1 MFKVLIADDER
12 IIREGLSKLVE
23 WQNLDCKL
31 IGVEKNGQDTLERIK
46 DPNKPTPDIV
56 ITDVRMPLINGLDL
70 IKETYTYDK
79 DIVFIVLSG
88 YNDFEYAK
96 TAMAYGVK
104 YYLLKPTSE
113 DEIHDILKKACQDVI
128 NKRRID
134 EATNIANIRLMTNKE
149 YSETVNDMLNTIDEN
164 IGNPEL
170 SLKWIANNVLYMN
183 EDYLGK
189 QFKKEMNQN
198 FSDYLRKKK
207 ITLAKELLLS
217 KSEKRIY
224 EIFEILGFN
233 INTRYFS
240 QVFKKYT
247 GLTPSEYRKKY
258 S

>member
-12 IIREGLSKLVE
+12 IIREGLSKLVDWE
-23 WQNLDCKL
+23 SLDCHL
-31 IGVEKNGQDTLERIK
+31 VGIEKNGQNTLQRIK
-46 DPNKPTPDIV
+46 DPNKPTLDIV
-56 ITDVRMPLINGLDL
+56 ITDVMMPIMNGLDL
-70 IKETYTYDK
+70 IKETYIYDK
-79 DIVFIVLSG
+79 NIVFIVLSG
-88 YNDFEYAK
+88 YNEFEYAK

-128 NKRRID
+128 KKRRID
-134 EATNIANIRLMTNKE
+134 EATNIANVRLMTNKV
-149 YSETVNDMLNTIDEN
+149 SATVNDILIAIDEN

-198 FSDYLRKKK
+198 FSDYLRTKK

-217 KSEKRIY
+217 ESEKNIY
-224 EIFEILGFN
+224 EIFEMLGFD

-247 GLTPSEYRKKY
+247 GLTPSEYRKKHT
-258 S
+258 